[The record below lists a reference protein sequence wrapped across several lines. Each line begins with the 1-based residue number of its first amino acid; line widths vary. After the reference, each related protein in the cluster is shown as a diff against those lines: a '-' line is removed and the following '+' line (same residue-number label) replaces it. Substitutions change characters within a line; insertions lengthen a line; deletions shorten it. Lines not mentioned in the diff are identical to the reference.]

1 LNDKDVKSAAQSIFS
16 YSVYFSDTTRKENV
30 TSITYT
36 YGSVE
41 WLSVGL
47 VLVVSCTVVSAAY
60 HSCLPACRNG
70 SIDDEGARKLP
81 VALKFRKVSEETN
94 KQCAQA
100 GSVTTTFDLM
110 SVSLVGLVL
119 GNSSG
124 ISALRTCVYV

>member
-1 LNDKDVKSAAQSIFS
+1 MSPASRIYVRIRGVVK
-16 YSVYFSDTTRKENV
+16 R
-30 TSITYT
+30 
-36 YGSVE
+36 
-41 WLSVGL
+41 L
-47 VLVVSCTVVSAAY
+47 VWFWWCRVRWCQQHTIPA
-60 HSCLPACRNG
+60 CLPACRNG
-70 SIDDEGARKLP
+70 SVDDEGARKLP